1 MEPEIIEIG
10 ANDGLKSANFGGGIE
25 LLMNDKKKEKSGGES
40 TNIDLNDLDNLES
53 ELNDLVGVTDN
64 NEAKPIVI
72 DSFSEEPLTV
82 KFDDLDSSKVQ
93 QPPTIGEA
101 TRDSGDNMKTWDGF
115 AQFNDIPVTPNVDI
129 SKKSSLSKEET
140 LREKFN
146 YLRKLEAL
154 EKKGVE
160 LTKKY
165 NMDSNLTEMMGE
177 YDMVMSEKERQ
188 NSIKFQGNMLAAL
201 INGVEFLNGKFDPFD
216 IKLDGWGEQFSEN
229 ISDYDEIFAE
239 LHEKYKSTAQMAPEI
254 KLLFQLGASGMMVHM
269 TNTMFKSSM
278 PNMDDVLRQ
287 NPDLMQEFNR
297 AAVNSMGNTNPG
309 FSGFMNNVMN
319 PEPQPAISRNRGP
332 PPPPMATQE
341 MPPPQRRNSTFNQPE
356 SNRPDIRRAKGL
368 DDAVPV
374 NDFSTIEESLKS
386 IPAPP
391 ARSSTRR
398 PEMKGP
404 SDISDLLGGLKQKP
418 QTPQTPKSMPT
429 QPPSLLTK
437 SNLRDPFANDKDL
450 NVTPTVSNTR
460 EIKDVRIPQ
469 IQPEDAKT
477 EEGSTI
483 SLNDLRELQ
492 MDATGPKK
500 TKRRKGSDKNTV
512 SLDI

>member
-1 MEPEIIEIG
+1 
-10 ANDGLKSANFGGGIE
+10 
-25 LLMNDKKKEKSGGES
+25 
-40 TNIDLNDLDNLES
+40 
-53 ELNDLVGVTDN
+53 
-64 NEAKPIVI
+64 
-72 DSFSEEPLTV
+72 
-82 KFDDLDSSKVQ
+82 
-93 QPPTIGEA
+93 
-101 TRDSGDNMKTWDGF
+101 
-115 AQFNDIPVTPNVDI
+115 
-129 SKKSSLSKEET
+129 
-140 LREKFN
+140 
-146 YLRKLEAL
+146 
-154 EKKGVE
+154 
-160 LTKKY
+160 
-165 NMDSNLTEMMGE
+165 MDSNLSEMMGE

-201 INGVEFLNGKFDPFD
+201 INGVEFMNGRFDPFD

-368 DDAVPV
+368 DDAVNG
-374 NDFSTIEESLKS
+374 NDISTIEESLKS
-386 IPAPP
+386 IPATP
-391 ARSSTRR
+391 ARS
-398 PEMKGP
+398 
-404 SDISDLLGGLKQKP
+404 
-418 QTPQTPKSMPT
+418 
-429 QPPSLLTK
+429 
-437 SNLRDPFANDKDL
+437 
-450 NVTPTVSNTR
+450 
-460 EIKDVRIPQ
+460 
-469 IQPEDAKT
+469 
-477 EEGSTI
+477 
-483 SLNDLRELQ
+483 
-492 MDATGPKK
+492 
-500 TKRRKGSDKNTV
+500 
-512 SLDI
+512 

>member
-10 ANDGLKSANFGGGIE
+10 TPSDGLKSANFGGGIE
-25 LLMNDKKKEKSGGES
+25 LLMNDKKKDKFTDS
-40 TNIDLNDLDNLES
+40 TNINIDDLDNLES
-53 ELNDLVGVTDN
+53 ELNDLVGVDN
-64 NEAKPIVI
+64 IESEPKPIVI
-72 DSFSEEPLTV
+72 DSMDEPLTV

-93 QPPTIGEA
+93 APPTIGEA

-115 AQFNDIPVTPNVDI
+115 AQFNDIPVTPNVDMA
-129 SKKSSLSKEET
+129 KKPSLSKEET

-165 NMDSNLTEMMGE
+165 TMDSNLTEMMGE
-177 YDMVMSEKERQ
+177 YEMIMAEKEKQ

-201 INGVEFLNGKFDPFD
+201 INGIEFLNGRFDPFD

-239 LHEKYKSTAQMAPEI
+239 LHDKYKSTAQMAPEI

-287 NPDLMQEFNR
+287 NPELMQEFNR

-309 FSGFMNNVMN
+309 FSGFMNNMMN
-319 PEPQPAISRNRGP
+319 PEPPVSRNSGP

-341 MPPPQRRNSTFNQPE
+341 MPPPQRRPTSTFNQPE

-368 DDAVPV
+368 DDAVAV
-374 NDFSTIEESLKS
+374 NEFSTIEESLKS
-386 IPAPP
+386 IPTPP
-391 ARSSTRR
+391 ARSRR

-404 SDISDLLGGLKQKP
+404 SDISDLLGGLKPKP
-418 QTPQTPKSMPT
+418 QTSQVPRTPAAPQKIQM
-429 QPPSLLTK
+429 
-437 SNLRDPFANDKDL
+437 RDPFENDKESTMTP
-450 NVTPTVSNTR
+450 VTSSSAISNTR
-460 EIKDVRIPQ
+460 EIKDVKIPQ
-469 IQPEDAKT
+469 IQMDDAKT

-483 SLNDLRELQ
+483 SLSELREMQ
-492 MDATGPKK
+492 MDGTGPKK